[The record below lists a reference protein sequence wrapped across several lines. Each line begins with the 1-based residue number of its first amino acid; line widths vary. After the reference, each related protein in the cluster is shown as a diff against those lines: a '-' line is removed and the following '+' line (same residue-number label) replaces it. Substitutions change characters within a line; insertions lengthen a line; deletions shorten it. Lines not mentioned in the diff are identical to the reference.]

1 MVDDSPTLEVPLD
14 TLVGEEKTVENI
26 EMKKEK
32 PKYPC
37 IHCDNTFSS
46 KNSRRRHL
54 KRMHGNKNR
63 QNEGPRE
70 SHQTQQAEPTSRDA
84 EAEIVKENLRRV
96 EKGAEMSC
104 LSRPCPSTSRTV
116 DISTAELKMEDL
128 TVLDIIQLQ
137 DFCVKWSLVS
147 SGNRATLIDRSSG
160 VNKKPKKFKTVWHG
174 FQGILKLSGRVN
186 QASLKLSA
194 GFSNKLC
201 LISLTFFFLL

>member
-14 TLVGEEKTVENI
+14 TLPGEEKTVENI

-37 IHCDNTFSS
+37 THCDNTFSS

-54 KRMHGNKNR
+54 KRMHGNKNQ
-63 QNEGPRE
+63 QNEMPRE

-84 EAEIVKENLRRV
+84 EADIVKENLRRV

-116 DISTAELKMEDL
+116 DISTAELKMEYL
-128 TVLDIIQLQ
+128 MVLDIIQLQ
-137 DFCVKWSLVS
+137 DIVKWSLVS
-147 SGNRATLIDRSSG
+147 SGNRATLIDR
-160 VNKKPKKFKTVWHG
+160 
-174 FQGILKLSGRVN
+174 
-186 QASLKLSA
+186 
-194 GFSNKLC
+194 
-201 LISLTFFFLL
+201 LLNRSYHSTPTK